1 MWLILVKLEF
11 QNRSFYKSEGIA
23 LPPPPNKN
31 HGKDLFFHLFVFLV
45 YKGLFNSFLFKAP
58 QRYGVYVSRNVLK
71 KNPDF

>member
-11 QNRSFYKSEGIA
+11 QKPRFSHPDRNP